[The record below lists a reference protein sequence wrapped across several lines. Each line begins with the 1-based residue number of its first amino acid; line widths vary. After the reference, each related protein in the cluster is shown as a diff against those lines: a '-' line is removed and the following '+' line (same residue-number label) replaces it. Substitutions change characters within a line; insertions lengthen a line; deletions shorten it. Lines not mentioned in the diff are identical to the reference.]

1 MVPSISSLTYIDG
14 GRTPS
19 GFYAVEEKEYIT
31 RFYRVSGS
39 VKVEL
44 TALPQDWR
52 YLDSRNVYILDSG
65 TCVNTDL
72 DGSDQLLSYHLGDS
86 LETFPVC
93 THKTSHIPM
102 KVVQYTTQ
110 PYLSIL

>member
-1 MVPSISSLTYIDG
+1 MLVQRKNREFRVYSSFDESFPTFSTPSLTYIDG

-52 YLDSRNVYILDSG
+52 YLDSTNVYILDSG
-65 TCVNTDL
+65 KFLIDP
-72 DGSDQLLSYHLGDS
+72 LLELLGC
-86 LETFPVC
+86 L
-93 THKTSHIPM
+93 
-102 KVVQYTTQ
+102 
-110 PYLSIL
+110 

>member
-1 MVPSISSLTYIDG
+1 MDESIFSLTYIDG

-65 TCVNTDL
+65 EHMLACWF
-72 DGSDQLLSYHLGDS
+72 DGVGHLL
-86 LETFPVC
+86 C
-93 THKTSHIPM
+93 TIVGSF
-102 KVVQYTTQ
+102 
-110 PYLSIL
+110 L